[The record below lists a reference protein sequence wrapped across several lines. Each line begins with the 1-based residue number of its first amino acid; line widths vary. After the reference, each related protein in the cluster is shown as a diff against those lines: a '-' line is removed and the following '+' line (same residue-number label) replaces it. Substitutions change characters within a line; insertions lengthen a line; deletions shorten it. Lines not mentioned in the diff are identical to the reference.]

1 LILFHLKIKKLFENP
16 FFYSFIIFVTYAL
29 AWLLEFYVIGS
40 LQNQIPIINHQ
51 VVSLIFLP
59 HGIRV
64 MSIILLGQRALIPLF
79 AVSVLTGL
87 FLLDLEDAIILSL
100 LSIFSLFV
108 TLKMSKI
115 HSLGMDVKNITLKNI
130 IFISALSSILSS
142 FLNSIFKYFN
152 SSDFDSFL
160 NILLT
165 HTLGDISGAI
175 VCFYLLGLMYKLF
188 FVKKI
193 NYYSLK

>member
-1 LILFHLKIKKLFENP
+1 MKKLFENP

-40 LQNQIPIINHQ
+40 LQSQIPVVNHQ
-51 VVSLIFLP
+51 IASLVFLP

-64 MSIILLGQRALIPLF
+64 MSIILLGQRALVPLL
-79 AVSVLTGL
+79 AISVLTGL
-87 FLLDLEDAIILSL
+87 FLFNLEDAIILSS
-100 LSIFSLFV
+100 LSIFSLYV

-115 HSLGMDVKNITLKNI
+115 HSLGMDLKNIALKNI
-130 IFISALSSILSS
+130 IFISTLSSILSS

-152 SSDFDSFL
+152 NSDLDSFL
-160 NILLT
+160 SILLT
-165 HTLGDISGAI
+165 HTLGDILGAI
-175 VCFYLLGLMYKLF
+175 VCFYVLGLLYKLF

-193 NYYSLK
+193 ND

>member
-1 LILFHLKIKKLFENP
+1 MKKLFENP

-29 AWLLEFYVIGS
+29 AWLLEFYVIGT

-51 VVSLIFLP
+51 VASLIFLP

-87 FLLDLEDAIILSL
+87 FLFNLENVIILSL
-100 LSIFSLFV
+100 LSIFSLYV
-108 TLKMSKI
+108 TLKISKI

-152 SSDFDSFL
+152 NSDFDSFL
-160 NILLT
+160 SILLT
-165 HTLGDISGAI
+165 HTLGDILGAI
-175 VCFYLLGLMYKLF
+175 VCFYVLGLMYKLF

-193 NYYSLK
+193 NY

>member
-1 LILFHLKIKKLFENP
+1 LILFHFKIKKSFENP

-29 AWLLEFYVIGS
+29 AWLLEFYVVGT
-40 LQNQIPIINHQ
+40 LQSQITIINHQ
-51 VVSLIFLP
+51 IASLIFLP

-64 MSIILLGQRALIPLF
+64 MSIVLLGQRALIPLF

-87 FLLDLEDAIILSL
+87 FLYNLENAIILSL
-100 LSIFSLFV
+100 LSIFSLYV
-108 TLKMSKI
+108 TLKMSRI

-142 FLNSIFKYFN
+142 FLNSIYKYFN
-152 SSDFDSFL
+152 NSDFDSFL
-160 NILLT
+160 SILLT
-165 HTLGDISGAI
+165 HTLGDILGAI
-175 VCFYLLGLMYKLF
+175 VCFYVLGFMYKLF

-193 NYYSLK
+193 NY

>member
-1 LILFHLKIKKLFENP
+1 MKKLFENP

-40 LQNQIPIINHQ
+40 LQSQIPVVNHQ
-51 VVSLIFLP
+51 IASLIVNHQIASLIFLP

-64 MSIILLGQRALIPLF
+64 MSIILLGQRALVPLF

-87 FLLDLEDAIILSL
+87 FLLNLEDAIILSS
-100 LSIFSLFV
+100 LSIFSLYV

-115 HSLGMDVKNITLKNI
+115 HSLGMGVKNITLKNI

-152 SSDFDSFL
+152 NSDFDPFL

-165 HTLGDISGAI
+165 HTLGDILGAI

-188 FVKKI
+188 FVE
-193 NYYSLK
+193 N